1 VATKVLKQNTSARR
15 NMSVADF
22 SVITKKRPE
31 KALLVKRKQKS
42 GRNNQGKITIRH
54 RGGGVKRHIRM
65 VDYKLDNTA
74 GAEIIAI
81 EYDPNRTANLALL
94 QLADGSKAYILA
106 TTSMRVGKKINAGS
120 DVEIKAG
127 NRMPLRNIPV
137 GSVICNI
144 ELKQGGGAQMVR
156 SAGARAQL
164 AAKEGEFVQ
173 VKLPSGEVRLV
184 HRNCHATLGQVGNLD
199 HQNIKIGSAGRKRK
213 MGRRPQVRGKAMNP
227 VDHPHGGGEGG
238 SPIGLKHP
246 KTPWGKPALGLKTRR
261 RKYTNSM
268 IVRTRKKGKR

>member
-1 VATKVLKQNTSARR
+1 MATKVLKQNTSARR

>member
-1 VATKVLKQNTSARR
+1 MATRVLKQNTSARR

-22 SVITKKRPE
+22 SILTKKRPE
-31 KALLVKRKQKS
+31 KSLLVKRKQKS

-65 VDYKLDNTA
+65 VDFKLDNTT
-74 GAEIIAI
+74 GAEIVAI
-81 EYDPNRTANLALL
+81 EYDPNRSANLALL
-94 QLADGSKAYILA
+94 KLADGSKVYILA
-106 TTSMRVGKKINAGS
+106 TTTMRVGKKINSGK
-120 DVEIKAG
+120 DVEVKAG
-127 NRMPLRNIPV
+127 NRLPLRNIPV

-144 ELKQGGGAQMVR
+144 ELKLGGGAQMAR

-184 HRNCHATLGQVGNLD
+184 HRDCHATLGQVGNID
-199 HQNIKIGSAGRKRK
+199 HQNIKIGSAGRKRN

-261 RKYTNSM
+261 RKYSNAM

>member
-1 VATKVLKQNTSARR
+1 MATKVLKQNTSARR

-65 VDYKLDNTA
+65 VDYKLDATA
-74 GAEIIAI
+74 NAEIIAI

-94 QLADGSKAYILA
+94 RLADGSRAYILA
-106 TTSMRVGKKINAGS
+106 TTTMRVGKKINAGAE
-120 DVEIKAG
+120 VEVKAG

-184 HRNCHATLGQVGNLD
+184 HRDCHATLGQVGNLD